1 MAQRAAPAGKPILD
15 LQTCIWKRL
24 QSSGCAAQPANFKK
38 DHILTTEEEY
48 RAMAAEA
55 LANIP
60 SAKSEQERLQLRRA
74 SAAYAKLA
82 THRIEAKARAELKPP
97 RIFLEKQPVANPSG
111 RSSGFTFSSK

>member
-1 MAQRAAPAGKPILD
+1 LP
-15 LQTCIWKRL
+15 
-24 QSSGCAAQPANFKK
+24 
-38 DHILTTEEEY
+38 TEEEY

-74 SAAYAKLA
+74 SAAYSKLA
-82 THRIEAKARAELKPP
+82 THRVEAEARAELKPP
-97 RIFLEKQPVANPSG
+97 RISPEKHPVAKSSE

>member
-1 MAQRAAPAGKPILD
+1 
-15 LQTCIWKRL
+15 
-24 QSSGCAAQPANFKK
+24 
-38 DHILTTEEEY
+38 
-48 RAMAAEA
+48 MAAEA

-82 THRIEAKARAELKPP
+82 THRIEAEARAELKPP
-97 RIFLEKQPVANPSG
+97 RISLEKPPVAKSPG